1 MTYFEAIEIKQSLIV
16 AIQYSDVTHQ
26 TAAESL
32 KEAASKY
39 TDEQF
44 AEAYKVICAKMKEEK
59 DDLKNLLLLAV
70 ASKSEK
76 NDGK

>member
-1 MTYFEAIEIKQSLIV
+1 MTYFQAIEIKQSLIV

-44 AEAYKVICAKMKEEK
+44 AEAYKVICDHMKKEK
-59 DDLKNLLLLAV
+59 ADLKQLLLLAA
-70 ASKSEK
+70 ASRKV
-76 NDGK
+76 